1 MNRIYRLVLNRSN
14 GLIQVTSELGSV
26 GGKHNKT
33 PKTHHRLVRRRRT
46 TLAAAIT
53 MALALPLLPVL
64 SAHAAL
70 TLISQTGAN
79 GNNGGNANSSGPG
92 SGGASTATNPA
103 YANAGGSGGG
113 SASSG
118 SAGGLGGGGY
128 GAGGAGGAGG
138 QPGGGYSGGYGGG
151 GGSGGA
157 PSGQLS
163 GTTPFQ
169 LGSGGTLA
177 GGNGGYGGNG
187 YIGYYGGNG
196 GNGGN
201 GGVGISGSGFT
212 LSDSGTIT
220 GGKGGMGGSGGLNA
234 NLLGSSGYG
243 GNGGNGGGGI
253 SGSGFTLSNSGTITG
268 GTGGFGSD
276 GRYSYGGNGSNG
288 GNGGNGG
295 AGVTGSGFTLSNSG
309 TITGGTGGIHSLFS
323 GGTGG
328 AGGVGVISTGG
339 STIVNSGSI
348 AGGIGNGSYGA
359 QADAIDF
366 SGSGNTLVIEAG
378 AKFTGNVVSTSG
390 TTNGGDTLALGGST
404 NSSFNVGTVGSGGQ
418 FRGFN
423 TLAETGTATWTVSG
437 TNNSGLGWHLNG
449 GTLSISSATGTEI
462 GNYGVTFNGGTLLTT
477 GATTLTQSIILG
489 SGGGTFDNGGNN
501 DTLSGALFG
510 SSVMNFTGSGTTV
523 LSGNNTSYSGTLAV
537 TGGTLSIGSGNNV
550 ANVSSIALNGGTLL
564 TTGAVSMIQGFTLG
578 SGGGTFNNGGNNDA
592 LLSGIGGS
600 GAMTFSGTGITTL
613 NVSMNY
619 VGPTTVSTGTLKG
632 GAADTFSPNSVTTV
646 DSGGTLDL
654 GGYAQTIK
662 SVALAGGTL
671 QNGVL
676 TGAITSAGGT
686 ISNIIGAPTLTTTSG
701 TTTTFTGTNVF
712 GTVTNAG
719 TIINNGTGSDALN
732 NIGTFSNNNTYTADI
747 SSNIGT
753 LTNTSTGTWNGDVLS
768 GANVAGGQVINQG
781 IWKGATSYNNGGVLN
796 NSGNWTGAI
805 VNAAGT
811 FINTGTLNGNLTN
824 AAGATARLG
833 AAGVINGNVSN
844 SGTLSA
850 NGAIGMM
857 SVNGNYTQS
866 SSGTLKIEVTP
877 TGGKSAAGTGYDQ
890 LNVTGSATLAGTLA
904 VQVGSGTYTV
914 GTKYDIV
921 QAGKGISGQFSQ
933 TLYNPAFAAY
943 ITPKVTYGANDVYL
957 TLNPKQAAF
966 TSGQGTGIATWGS
979 QLGLFGVQHYLL
991 NVQGGTAGGILKVN
1005 GQPDPAVWS
1014 RVLGSSGS
1022 ADGANLNNQTFM
1034 LGYGT
1039 EIRPG
1044 LIIGGVVANTQ
1055 SKTTT
1060 DVQTVKTKAIGVSAY
1075 TQYTP
1080 GHWTFNA
1087 ALSAGSLHTDST
1099 RSLPTLNE
1107 TASGS
1112 AGGSYAALSGEAGY
1126 RLTRGRLFILPHAV
1140 IDFLHTRRDAYTER
1154 GAGMLN
1160 LSYGSV
1166 GTTLTALSAGVRLGT
1181 DILTGHGLT
1190 VSPWI
1195 NLGAVGYGGDRD
1207 PGQSVTLGTHQ
1218 ETLPASGAP
1227 TSAGQL
1233 DLGVAL
1239 MSRINWS
1246 AQLAYRGQF
1255 GSGTHLN
1262 TADLKVVYRW

>member
-1 MNRIYRLVLNRSN
+1 MNRIYRLVLNRSS
-14 GLIQVTSELGSV
+14 GLIQVTSELGGV
-26 GGKHNKT
+26 GGKQNT
-33 PKTHHRLVRRRRT
+33 PSKTHRGLVRRRRT
-46 TLAAAIT
+46 ALAAAIT
-53 MALALPLLPVL
+53 MALALPLMPVH

-79 GNNGGNANSSGPG
+79 GNNGGNASPSGPG
-92 SGGASTATNPA
+92 SGGASTATNNTA

-113 SASSG
+113 SASPG

-138 QPGGGYSGGYGGG
+138 QPGGAYSGGYGGG

-157 PSGQLS
+157 PSGRLS

-177 GGNGGYGGNG
+177 GGNGGNGGKG
-187 YIGYYGGNG
+187 YDGYDGGNG
-196 GNGGN
+196 GNGGA
-201 GGVGISGSGFT
+201 GVSGSGFT

-234 NLLGSSGYG
+234 NLRGSSGYG
-243 GNGGNGGGGI
+243 GNGGNGGAGI
-253 SGSGFTLSNSGTITG
+253 SGSGFALSNSGTITG

-276 GRYSYGGNGSNG
+276 GSYSYGGNSS
-288 GNGGNGG
+288 NGGNGG

-366 SGSGNTLVIEAG
+366 SGGGNTLVIEAG
-378 AKFTGNVVSTSG
+378 ANFTGNVVSTSG

-404 NSSFNVGTVGSGGQ
+404 DSSFNVGTVGSGGQ

-423 TLAETGTATWTVSG
+423 TLEETGTATWTVSG

-477 GATTLTQSIILG
+477 GATKLTQSIVLG
-489 SGGGTFDNGGNN
+489 SGGGTFDNGGNT

-523 LSGNNTSYSGTLAV
+523 LSGNNTNYSGALAV

-592 LLSGIGGS
+592 LFSGIGGS

-676 TGAITSAGGT
+676 TGTITSAGGT

-701 TTTTFTGTNVF
+701 TTTTFTGTNAF

-719 TIINNGTGSDALN
+719 TIINNGFGSDALN
-732 NIGTFSNNNTYTADI
+732 NIGAFTNNNTYTADI
-747 SSNIGT
+747 SSNTGT

-781 IWKGATSYNNGGVLN
+781 IWKGTTSYNNGGVLN
-796 NSGNWTGAI
+796 NSGTWNGAI
-805 VNAAGT
+805 ENASGT
-811 FINTGTLNGNLTN
+811 FTDTGTLNGNLAN
-824 AAGATARLG
+824 EAGATAILG
-833 AAGVINGNVSN
+833 GSGVINGNVSN
-844 SGTLSA
+844 SGTLSTGGA
-850 NGAIGMM
+850 LGVMRINGDF
-857 SVNGNYTQS
+857 TQS
-866 SSGTLKIEVTP
+866 ATGTLKTEVTP

-890 LNVTGSATLAGTLA
+890 LNVSGTANLAGTLA
-904 VQVGSGTYTV
+904 VQVDSGTYTV
-914 GTKYDIV
+914 DTQYDIV
-921 QAGKGISGQFSQ
+921 HAGTVKGSFG
-933 TLYNPAFAAY
+933 TVAYNPAFAAY
-943 ITPKVTYGANDVYL
+943 ITPKVSYTATDALL
-957 TLNPKQAAF
+957 TLNARQAAF
-966 TSGQGTGIATWGS
+966 SSGNGANYSSWTTQQS
-979 QLGLFGVQHYLL
+979 LL
-991 NVQGGTAGGILKVN
+991 SSAQAVLNSQGGTGGRILNVN
-1005 GQPDPAVWS
+1005 GQPDPAVWV
-1014 RVLGSSGS
+1014 RAVGGSGN
-1022 ADGANLNNQTFM
+1022 ADGAKLQNNVYLIGF
-1034 LGYGT
+1034 GG
-1039 EIRPG
+1039 EVRPG
-1044 LIIGGVVANTQ
+1044 LIIGGAYGHTQ
-1055 SKTTT
+1055 AKTST
-1060 DVQTVKTKAIGVSAY
+1060 DTQTVKSKANGLYLYSL
-1075 TQYTP
+1075 
-1080 GHWTFNA
+1080 FNRGPIYIDGT
-1087 ALSAGSLHTDST
+1087 LTAGTLHTDSR
-1099 RSLPTLNE
+1099 RSLPPTTL
-1107 TASGS
+1107 TATGS
-1112 AGGSYAALSGEAGY
+1112 ANGRYEGVSLKAGY
-1126 RLTRGRLFILPHAV
+1126 RFTPTRHEFITPYVGAGY
-1140 IDFLHTRRDAYTER
+1140 LHTHRDAFTET
-1154 GAGMLN
+1154 GGGMLN
-1160 LSYGSV
+1160 LTYGA
-1166 GTTLTALSAGVRLGT
+1166 TDYNIATYSAGARIGADLHPTSSLV
-1181 DILTGHGLT
+1181 
-1190 VSPWI
+1190 VSPWLT
-1195 NLGAVGYGGDRD
+1195 LGGIAYSGDRNESLNVSL
-1207 PGQSVTLGTHQ
+1207 GSQQQTLS
-1218 ETLPASGAP
+1218 ASGTP
-1227 TSAGQL
+1227 STAGVVNA
-1233 DLGVAL
+1233 GIAL
-1239 MSRINWS
+1239 MSEGNWS
-1246 AQLAYRGQF
+1246 GQLVYRGQF
-1255 GSGTHLN
+1255 STHTHMN
-1262 TADLKVVYRW
+1262 SADLKVVYRW